1 MTMTIRV
8 QQKKVNSTNKR
19 NYGPWWG
26 LWRLGAGEAV
36 TRCPGARGRQLGHC
50 SLGGC
55 RLALGGA
62 AAPARGRA
70 IIWPAAGTRA
80 QLRGEP
86 SSKFC
91 AEARRRERAV
101 LVLL

>member
-70 IIWPAAGTRA
+70 IIWPAAGTRGAAARGA
-80 QLRGEP
+80 QFKIL
-86 SSKFC
+86 C
-91 AEARRRERAV
+91 
-101 LVLL
+101 